1 MVFQSFKQLWK
12 SWGLYGAFAIVLL
25 IMWNTNVLFQIVK
38 KEERI
43 KMELWATAQQEI
55 AESADLSRSY
65 GNLAF
70 DVLQKIG
77 VTPMIQVDEEGKIV
91 DFKNIE
97 WDQAADPDSTQLYQ
111 RLNELKAENAP
122 LPIIYKDLID
132 QSLYYGDSPLLVKLQ
147 YYPLA
152 LLLILFLFGG
162 LLYFFFQTNKAA
174 EQNRLW
180 AGMAK
185 ETAHQIGTP
194 LSSLMGWIALM
205 KEQNIAPD
213 SLQEMQKDIER
224 LEVITERFS
233 KVGSLP
239 ELMPEDIV
247 KVCRETIDYLQKR
260 TGNQIVWEVD
270 LPQKEIILPL
280 NASLLS
286 WTLENLVKNGLDAMK
301 GMGSLGVSIE
311 EKKSEVRILVQD
323 QGSGI
328 APKALKKIF
337 RPGFTTK
344 SRGWGL
350 GLSLAKRIVHD
361 YHQGFIQV
369 KESQLGQGTTFEI
382 MLPKT

>member
-122 LPIIYKDLID
+122 LPIVYKDLID

-213 SLQEMQKDIER
+213 SLHEMQKDIER

-239 ELMPEDIV
+239 ELMQQDIV
-247 KVCRETIDYLQKR
+247 KVCRKTIDYLQKR
-260 TGNQIVWEVD
+260 TGNQVVWEVD
-270 LPQKEIILPL
+270 LPQKEISLPL
-280 NASLLS
+280 NAPLLS